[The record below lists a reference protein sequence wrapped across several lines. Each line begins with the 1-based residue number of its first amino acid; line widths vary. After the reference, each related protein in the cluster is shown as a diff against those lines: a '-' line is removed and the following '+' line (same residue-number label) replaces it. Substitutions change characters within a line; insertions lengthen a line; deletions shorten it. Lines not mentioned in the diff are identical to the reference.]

1 MKTKNILIALLLTTA
16 AVFTFSTRAFADGPQ
31 GGAVLYVVQYG
42 DTLES
47 IASKFGVPIETI
59 LQANGWTQT
68 RGYYPVGQQMYLPSY
83 GGAPYGNGYGNTS
96 AYIVQFGDTLFS
108 IARRYG
114 VSIYA
119 LMRANGIYNPNFI
132 FTGMRLFIPRSNYP
146 PPSYNTY
153 IVRFGDTLSSIA
165 VRFGTTVY
173 ALMIVNNLPNPN
185 LIFAGMRLILPRGSG
200 GYAPPPGGYPTSPA
214 ATPGPSPTP
223 MSGTNASVSLQNIA
237 YNPKTMTVHVGTKV
251 TWMNNEPSAI
261 QHTVTSG
268 SPNAPSGMFD
278 SPTLNQGQTFQ
289 FTFSTAGT
297 ISYYCRIHGAAMTG
311 TITVVP

>member
-1 MKTKNILIALLLTTA
+1 MKTKNLLIAILLMA
-16 AVFTFSTRAFADGPQ
+16 IAVFTFSTRALADGPQ

-47 IASKFGVPIETI
+47 IASKFGVPLEAI

-68 RGYYPVGQQMYLPSY
+68 RGYYPVGQQMYLPGY
-83 GGAPYGNGYGNTS
+83 RGAPYGYGNTT

-132 FTGMRLFIPRSNYP
+132 YAGMRLLIPRASYP

-153 IVRFGDTLSSIA
+153 VVRFGDTLSSIA

-173 ALMIVNNLPNPN
+173 ALLIANNLPNPN
-185 LIFAGMRLILPRGSG
+185 LIFAGMRLIIPGSH
-200 GYAPPPGGYPTSPA
+200 GYPPPAGYPTAQPPVVGA
-214 ATPGPSPTP
+214 SPTP
-223 MSGTNASVSLQNIA
+223 ITGNPLITLKNIA
-237 YNPKTMTVHVGTKV
+237 YNPNMITIHVGSTLQWRNDE
-251 TWMNNEPSAI
+251 TSAI

-289 FTFSTAGT
+289 FTFNTAGT
-297 ISYYCRIHGAAMTG
+297 IPYYCRIHGAAMTG

>member
-1 MKTKNILIALLLTTA
+1 MKPKNFLIALLLTVT
-16 AVFTFSTRAFADGPQ
+16 AVFTFSTRALADGPQ
-31 GGAVLYVVQYG
+31 GGSVLYVVQYG

-47 IASKFGVPIETI
+47 IASKFGVPLEAI

-83 GGAPYGNGYGNTS
+83 GGAPYGSGNAST
-96 AYIVQFGDTLFS
+96 YIVQYGDTLFS

-132 FTGMRLFIPRSNYP
+132 YAGMRLFIPRSNYP

-153 IVRFGDTLSSIA
+153 VIRFGDTLSSIA

-173 ALMIVNNLPNPN
+173 ALMIANNLPNPN
-185 LIFAGMRLILPRGSG
+185 LIFAGMRLMIPSSHS
-200 GYAPPPGGYPTSPA
+200 YPPPAAGYPTAQPPVA
-214 ATPGPSPTP
+214 GPSPTP
-223 MSGTNASVSLQNIA
+223 ITGNPLILLKNIA
-237 YNPKTMTVHVGTKV
+237 YNPKTITIHVGSIIQWRNDET
-251 TWMNNEPSAI
+251 SAI

-268 SPNAPSGMFD
+268 SPGAPSSLFD

-289 FTFSTAGT
+289 FTFNTAGT
-297 ISYYCRIHGAAMTG
+297 IAYYCRIHGASMTG